1 MTSVIVDAPILA
13 YDERHSQPVLGKI
26 ARMEEHPD
34 RGGEQPESDVAAA
47 RRSID
52 QRAKYVELSI
62 QQAIRAGHFDD
73 LPGTGKPLEGLGDV
87 HDPDWWIRRK
97 IQRENL
103 TGLGPPAF
111 TLRTEDAGLDARLDA
126 IPSEREVREVLDD
139 FNRRVIEARRQ
150 LLGGP
155 PVITA
160 VRDVDAEIER
170 WRARRRR

>member
-1 MTSVIVDAPILA
+1 MPRILL
-13 YDERHSQPVLGKI
+13 YDGRHSQLVFDKI
-26 ARMEEHPD
+26 GHMEED
-34 RGGEQPESDVAAA
+34 RDQGREQPESDVAAA

-52 QRAKYVELSI
+52 QRAKYVEMSI
-62 QQAIRAGHFDD
+62 QQAIRTGDFDD

-111 TLRTEDAGLDARLDA
+111 TLRTEDAGLDASLDA
-126 IPSEREVREVLDD
+126 LTSEREVRETLDY

-155 PVITA
+155 PVITKL
-160 VRDVDAEIER
+160 REVDAEIER
-170 WRARRRR
+170 WRQRRSR